1 MKVKVRVIKIFIDK
15 HTKKLMEVSDGI
27 SYDEAPEYEEE
38 RAQELVK
45 KGFVEIWKKEEP
57 KEIEEE
63 PEPKKEEK
71 PKAKKKK

>member
-38 RAQELVK
+38 RAQELVE
-45 KGFVEIWKKEEP
+45 KGFVEIWHKEEP
-57 KEIEEE
+57 KEIEE
-63 PEPKKEEK
+63 EPKKEEK